1 MLYELI
7 TPGAMV
13 FLGFI
18 AGAVTTFFF
27 TSLFIE
33 NKHQEDKNNVSE
45 NR

>member
-7 TPGAMV
+7 TPGTIITLAFV
-13 FLGFI
+13 
-18 AGAVTTFFF
+18 AGTLISFFF